1 MRFRR
6 KIPPFV
12 FGVTVGLVV
21 GVAFFVF
28 KLNDLFDRVRQSAT
42 EKITVIEQPV
52 KIVENKNE
60 RIKND
65 GERFKINLKKNNKV
79 NYREVDSILSEDAK
93 ITIATDE
100 LLSVKTVKL
109 IKIGER
115 SASSDSLAARLA
127 GVDENVG
134 SNLYFIEFWKTPLN
148 SRGYRFTKNKVM
160 LYGFPD
166 FTNATLYSLD
176 NGFYLKSGE
185 QVYKLF
191 YSPEFKKLERVLDTD
206 LLAKI
211 N

>member
-79 NYREVDSILSEDAK
+79 NYREVDSILSEDAN

-115 SASSDSLAARLA
+115 GASSDSLAARLA

>member
-1 MRFRR
+1 MRLKR

-12 FGVTVGLVV
+12 FGVTVGLVI

-52 KIVENKNE
+52 KQQSDEEQRVK
-60 RIKND
+60 KD
-65 GERFKINLKKNNKV
+65 GERFKINLKKNKV
-79 NYREVDSILSEDAK
+79 NYHEVDSLLADENS
-93 ITIATDE
+93 ITVATDE

-115 SASSDSLAARLA
+115 NASNDSLAAKLA
-127 GVDENVG
+127 NVDEG
-134 SNLYFIEFWKTPLN
+134 PASNLYFIEFWKTPLN

-166 FTNATLYSLD
+166 FTSATLYSLD
-176 NGFYLKSGE
+176 NGYYLKSGE

-191 YSPEFKKLERVLDTD
+191 YSPEFKKLERVVDTD